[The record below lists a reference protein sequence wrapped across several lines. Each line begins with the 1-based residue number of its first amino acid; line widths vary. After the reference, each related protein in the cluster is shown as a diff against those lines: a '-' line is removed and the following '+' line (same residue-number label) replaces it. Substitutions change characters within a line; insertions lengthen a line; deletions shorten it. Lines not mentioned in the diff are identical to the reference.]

1 MNIKKT
7 NRKSVAGVSPDTV
20 LVCCSGKLKSIGI
33 LTCVLLMSSCALFK
47 PKEPGIGDP
56 VNWSDI
62 DGWNED
68 SHAEAWPALVKN
80 CIALA
85 NKTKWK
91 SVCNAIKQIG
101 EPDDKEA
108 RLFVESWFRPHVL
121 YGKGGREDG
130 LVTGYY
136 EPLLKGSLSPVDGYS
151 YPLYREP
158 DNLLTISLD
167 EMYPE
172 LKNKR
177 VRGMLVGKKVVP
189 FYSRE
194 QIEKNRELLSGNEII
209 WIDDRD
215 DVFFLHIQGSGRVR
229 LEDGRLVG
237 VGYSNQN
244 GHPYVAIGRRLLE
257 WDELDRDEI
266 SLFTI
271 RQWLRDNPQ
280 RAEMLLNENPSYVFF
295 ELREDTSAGPTGS
308 LNVPLTPERSI
319 AIDPKVVPLGTP
331 IWLTTNI
338 PGKPDQIYQR
348 LVIAQDTG
356 GAIRGPLRADLFWG
370 HGTYAEQS
378 AGIMKEMGTML
389 VLLPRGKK
397 LVD

>member
-1 MNIKKT
+1 MSINKT
-7 NRKSVAGVSPDTV
+7 QQKLIPGFCLEPVSLFSSDY
-20 LVCCSGKLKSIGI
+20 LKIAGI
-33 LTCVLLMSSCALFK
+33 LACVLLMSSCALFK
-47 PKEPGIGDP
+47 SKEPGIGNPIDW
-56 VNWSDI
+56 NDI
-62 DGWNED
+62 DGWHKD
-68 SHAEAWPALVKN
+68 SHADAWPALAKN

-85 NKTKWK
+85 AKTKWK
-91 SVCNAIKQIG
+91 SVCNAIKQIDD
-101 EPDDKEA
+101 PDNTEA
-108 RLFVESWFRPHVL
+108 RVFIETWFSPHIL
-121 YGKGGREDG
+121 YGKGGKEDG

-136 EPLLKGSLSPVDGYS
+136 EPLLKGSLSPSSDYP

-158 DNLLTISLD
+158 DNLLTVSLG

-177 VRGMLVGKKVVP
+177 VRGMLNGKKIVP

-194 QIEKNRELLSGNEII
+194 QIEENRNLLSGSEII

-215 DVFFLHIQGSGRVR
+215 AVFFLHIQGSGRVR
-229 LEDGRLVG
+229 LADGSMVG

-244 GHPYVAIGRRLLE
+244 GHPYVAIGRRLIE
-257 WDELDRDEI
+257 WGELDRDEI

-271 RQWLRDNPQ
+271 RQWLKDNPQ
-280 RAEMLLNENPSYVFF
+280 RAEELLNENPSYVFF
-295 ELREDTSAGPTGS
+295 ELRKDTSAGPTGS

-331 IWLTTNI
+331 IWLTTNL
-338 PGKPDQIYQR
+338 PGKPDEIYQR

-370 HGTYAEQS
+370 HGGYAEQS
-378 AGIMKEMGTML
+378 AGIMKERGTML
-389 VLLPRGKK
+389 VLLPKGEKSS
-397 LVD
+397 D

>member
-1 MNIKKT
+1 MSMPRI
-7 NRKSVAGVSPDTV
+7 SPELV
-20 LVCCSGKLKSIGI
+20 LKFISGDLKIVGI
-33 LTCVLLMSSCALFK
+33 LTCILLLSSCALFK
-47 PKEPGIGDP
+47 PKEPGIGKP
-56 VNWSDI
+56 VNWNDV
-62 DGWNED
+62 DGWHDEN
-68 SHAEAWPALVKN
+68 HAEAWPALANN

-91 SVCNAIKQIG
+91 SVCKAIKQIDN
-101 EPDDKEA
+101 PDNAEA
-108 RLFVESWFRPHVL
+108 RLFFETWFSPHAL

-136 EPLLKGSLSPVDGYS
+136 EPLLQGSLSPAGDYP

-158 DNLLTISLD
+158 DNLLTVSLG

-177 VRGMLVGKKVVP
+177 IRGMLNGKKVVP

-194 QIEKNRELLSGNEII
+194 QIEENRELLSGNEII

-229 LEDGRLVG
+229 LEDGSMVG

-244 GHPYVAIGRRLLE
+244 GHPYVAIGRKLLE
-257 WDELDRDEI
+257 WEELDRDEI

-271 RQWLRDNPQ
+271 RQWLADNPQ
-280 RAEMLLNENPSYVFF
+280 RAEGLLNENPSYVFF

-331 IWLTTNI
+331 VWLTTNI

-370 HGTYAEQS
+370 HGNYAEQS
-378 AGIMKEMGTML
+378 AGVMKEMGTML
-389 VLLPRGKK
+389 VLLPRDTKV
-397 LVD
+397 LD